1 MIGECE
7 VCGRQNVPVAKVN
20 DFACEIVA
28 CFICQGDIADPYGE
42 IELYER
48 ASKSETSH
56 GE

>member
-7 VCGRQNVPVAKVN
+7 TCGRQNVPVAKVN
-20 DFACEIVA
+20 GLACETVA

-48 ASKSETSH
+48 TSQSETSH